1 MLEENMLNMCSKQ
14 LKNNLNVYVYVS
26 TNTLETIF
34 SILFINKNSI
44 IVIVYFYWK

>member
-1 MLEENMLNMCSKQ
+1 MHPYSIDTQFECVM
-14 LKNNLNVYVYVS
+14 YVS

-44 IVIVYFYWK
+44 IVIVYFY

>member
-1 MLEENMLNMCSKQ
+1 MHPYSIGFH
-14 LKNNLNVYVYVS
+14 NLYVTQYVS

-44 IVIVYFYWK
+44 IVI